1 MNRES
6 IELRIDELNIRKKV
20 LIKKALDL
28 KRQIHKVDGRIEEMW
43 EWLDS
48 WKEKGEY
55 GVRTLEGGVKVLKVP
70 TFKTQAELQRALSGE
85 PQAIGGASEKETLQA
100 RESRARFDAQQAV
113 DVLSGQSPYD
123 GDCFCPTDECAF
135 EEDDADTGQANAG

>member
-6 IELRIDELNIRKKV
+6 IELRIDELNIRKRV

-28 KRQIHKVDGRIEEMW
+28 KKQIERVDGRIEEMW

-55 GVRTLEGGVKVLKVP
+55 GHRTLENGVRVMKVP
-70 TFKTQAELQRALSGE
+70 TFKTQEEMQKALSGK
-85 PQAIGGASEKETLQA
+85 PQAIGGASEKETLRA
-100 RESRARFDAQQAV
+100 REGRARGDGQQAV
-113 DVLSGQSPYD
+113 NVLSGMSPYD
-123 GDCFCPTDECAF
+123 CACPTDECTGTC
-135 EEDDADTGQANAG
+135 DAATGQANAE

>member
-1 MNRES
+1 VNRES

-28 KRQIHKVDGRIEEMW
+28 KKQIERVDGRIEEMW

-55 GVRTLEGGVKVLKVP
+55 GHRKLEGGVRVMKVP
-70 TFKTQAELQRALSGE
+70 TFKTQEEMQRALSGKAE
-85 PQAIGGASEKETLQA
+85 ALGEIDEMTILDA
-100 RESRARFDAQQAV
+100 RESRARFDAQRAV
-113 DVLSGQSPYD
+113 DILSGQSPYD
-123 GDCFCPTDECAF
+123 EDCMCPTDEHTGIC
-135 EEDDADTGQANAG
+135 DADTGQANAE